1 MLRLLVD
8 SRLLVIKFR
17 GRSKIIHGFS
27 TELWLCLVS
36 QLCLTL
42 YNPINCSSSGSS
54 VQGIFQVRIL
64 DWVVMP
70 FSERSSQTR
79 DQTQVFCIAG
89 GFLTIWA
96 TKKALTPQLFMGQIY
111 FWTNLLEM
119 TIFRLRPKTRISET
133 LGVGFSN
140 LFKVFRVFL
149 VFSKA
154 WRIISNHFL
163 KKKKKKGRKKEK
175 KRKEG
180 WLWAVTIMAKVTVLI
195 RRNNFTWSIPSM

>member
-1 MLRLLVD
+1 MIVPSQSVMSDSLQPHKLQFFRLLCPGGFP
-8 SRLLVIKFR
+8 SKNTGLGCHALLREIFPN
-17 GRSKIIHGFS
+17 
-27 TELWLCLVS
+27 
-36 QLCLTL
+36 Q
-42 YNPINCSSSGSS
+42 GSN
-54 VQGIFQVRIL
+54 
-64 DWVVMP
+64 
-70 FSERSSQTR
+70 
-79 DQTQVFCIAG
+79 QVFCIAG

>member
-1 MLRLLVD
+1 MLRLLLD

-42 YNPINCSSSGSS
+42 YNPMNCSSSGSS
-54 VQGIFQVRIL
+54 VQEVFQVRIL
-64 DWVVMP
+64 DWVAVP
-70 FSERSSQTR
+70 FSKRSSQIS

-96 TKKALTPQLFMGQIY
+96 TEKALTPQLFMGQIY

-119 TIFRLRPKTRISET
+119 PIFRLHPKTSISET
-133 LGVGFSN
+133 LGWDSAICLKCSGCFWCS
-140 LFKVFRVFL
+140 LKL
-149 VFSKA
+149 AESYPTTS
-154 WRIISNHFL
+154 W
-163 KKKKKKGRKKEK
+163 KKKKKERKEK
-175 KRKEG
+175 KADSEQ
-180 WLWAVTIMAKVTVLI
+180 
-195 RRNNFTWSIPSM
+195 